1 MSQLDLSRRQP
12 LLPLG
17 SDFSIQ
23 FYDAAKLDRYKDAVL
38 SVLERTGVRFASPTA
53 LDILAEHG
61 AQVDRASGVVRFA
74 PDLVT
79 AALAKA
85 PRTFWLG
92 SRDGTLDLDL
102 SSGETYN
109 TTNGCG
115 TEVVDWHTGERRQP
129 TKDDLCAVTRMVDY
143 LGSVQFWWP
152 NVAAADKGDT
162 HTLHELDAAW
172 NNTGK
177 HLQGMVQGE
186 REARYA
192 VEMATVVAGGAEQL
206 RRRPPMSNLIGTV
219 QPLVNDKDGIE
230 AALVFAEAGIPVT
243 FVTMPTYGTT
253 APATKAGAY
262 VMGFAEL
269 LSAAVC
275 VQLAHPGAPLILF
288 PLPVHADPR
297 TAALTTAPLNHRGLF
312 LPGELVHHFGLPA
325 MTGYAGTDDD
335 LPGTWLAAAETA
347 HTVMLAGIV
356 GSELM
361 TTIGLTNRYQLFT
374 PEHMM
379 LDDDLYHRAANV
391 FRDLELDE
399 ETLALDVID
408 AVGPGGHFLGQPHT
422 RRHMKETVER
432 SIGQELGPDGTHLR
446 DAVEVA
452 RERGVDI
459 IEHYVPEPLDA
470 DKAAELARIC
480 ARRYKSSSA
489 AWTAWTSRST
499 TSRRSPARWRKARA
513 PSATCSPTTP
523 WPGTSTA
530 SPRTRAASSTASRAC
545 RRWWGCAPST
555 TTCRARSRRIS
566 RSR

>member
-1 MSQLDLSRRQP
+1 MDAQLDLCRRQP
-12 LLPLG
+12 LCPLG
-17 SDFSIQ
+17 SDFRVS
-23 FYDAAKLDRYKDAVL
+23 FYDARILGRYEEAILQVL
-38 SVLERTGVRFASPTA
+38 QRTGVRFGSPKA
-53 LDILAEHG
+53 LAILEEHG
-61 AQVDRASGVVRFA
+61 ALVDRATQVVRFS
-74 PDLVT
+74 PELVKR
-79 AALAKA
+79 ALATA
-85 PRTFWLG
+85 PRSFILG
-92 SRDGTLDLDL
+92 SREGQCDLDL
-102 SSGETYN
+102 AGPDTFN

-115 TEVVDWHTGERRQP
+115 TEVIDWHNGVRRTS
-129 TKDDLCAVTRMVDY
+129 TKADLAAITRLTDY

-152 NVAAADKGDT
+152 TVAASDCGAT
-162 HTLHELDAAW
+162 HELHELEAGW
-172 NNTGK
+172 GNTVK

-206 RRRPPMSNLIGTV
+206 RRRPPLSNLIGTV

-230 AALVFAEAGIPVT
+230 AALVFAEAGIPVC

-253 APATKAGAY
+253 APATKAGAL

-269 LSAAVC
+269 LSAAVL
-275 VQLAHPGAPLILF
+275 VQLEHPGAPVILF

-297 TAALTTAPLNHRGLF
+297 TAALVTAPLNHRGLF
-312 LPGELVHHFGLPA
+312 LPSELVHHFGLPS

-347 HTVMLAGIV
+347 HTVMLAGLV

-379 LDDDLYHRAANV
+379 LDDDLYHRAANA
-391 FRDLELDE
+391 FRDLELDD

-408 AVGPGGHFLGQPHT
+408 AVGPGGHYLGQAHT

-432 SIGQELGPDGTHLR
+432 SIGQEIAADGSHLR

-459 IEHYVPEPLDA
+459 LENYAPEPLDEA
-470 DKAAELARIC
+470 KAAEL
-480 ARRYKSSSA
+480 
-489 AWTAWTSRST
+489 
-499 TSRRSPARWRKARA
+499 
-513 PSATCSPTTP
+513 
-523 WPGTSTA
+523 
-530 SPRTRAASSTASRAC
+530 
-545 RRWWGCAPST
+545 
-555 TTCRARSRRIS
+555 RRITTAADAEL
-566 RSR
+566 RG

>member
-1 MSQLDLSRRQP
+1 MTSQLDLSGPQP

-17 SDFSIQ
+17 SDFKVS
-23 FYDAAKLDRYKDAVL
+23 FYGTAKLDRYKEAVL
-38 SVLERTGVRFASPTA
+38 SVLERTGVRFGSPKA
-53 LDILAEHG
+53 LATLEEHG
-61 AQVDRASGVVRFA
+61 AQVDRASGVVRFS
-74 PDLVT
+74 PDLV
-79 AALAKA
+79 AGAIANA

-102 SSGETYN
+102 ASGDTYN

-115 TEVVDWHTGERRQP
+115 TEVIDWRSGERRQP
-129 TKDDLCAVTRMVDY
+129 TKADLTAITRMVDY

-152 NVAAADKGDT
+152 NVAAADCGDT

-172 NNTGK
+172 NNTAK

-186 REARYA
+186 REARFA
-192 VEMATVVAGGAEQL
+192 VEMATVIAGGAEQL

-230 AALVFAEAGIPVT
+230 AALVFAEAGIPVC
-243 FVTMPTYGTT
+243 FVAMPTYGTT
-253 APATKAGAY
+253 APATKAGAW
-262 VMGFAEL
+262 VMGMAEMI
-269 LSAAVC
+269 SATVL
-275 VQLAHPGAPLILF
+275 VQLAYPGAPVILF

-297 TAALTTAPLNHRGLF
+297 TAALVTAPLNINGMF
-312 LPGELVHHFGLPA
+312 LPSELVHHFGLPA

-335 LPGTWLAAAETA
+335 LPGSWLAAAETA
-347 HTVMLAGIV
+347 HTVMLGGLV

-391 FRDLELDE
+391 FRDIELSE
-399 ETLALDVID
+399 ESLALDVID
-408 AVGPGGHFLGQPHT
+408 DVGPGGHFLGQTHT

-432 SIGQELGPDGTHLR
+432 SIGQEIGPDGAHLR

-459 IEHYVPEPLDA
+459 LEHYEPEPLDA
-470 DKAAELARIC
+470 GKTAELTRILT
-480 ARRYKSSSA
+480 SA
-489 AWTAWTSRST
+489 DAELR
-499 TSRRSPARWRKARA
+499 
-513 PSATCSPTTP
+513 
-523 WPGTSTA
+523 G
-530 SPRTRAASSTASRAC
+530 
-545 RRWWGCAPST
+545 
-555 TTCRARSRRIS
+555 
-566 RSR
+566 

>member
-1 MSQLDLSRRQP
+1 MTSKLDVTRPQP

-17 SDFSIQ
+17 SDFRVT
-23 FYDAAKLDRYKDAVL
+23 FYERTRLDAYKDAAL
-38 SVLERTGVRFASPTA
+38 RVLERTGVKFASPKA
-53 LDILAEHG
+53 LAILEEHG
-61 AQVDRASGVVRFA
+61 ATVDRASGVVRFA

-79 AALAKA
+79 RALARA

-102 SSGETYN
+102 ASGDTFN

-115 TEVVDWHTGERRQP
+115 TEVIDWRSGVRRRP
-129 TKDDLCAVTRMVDY
+129 TKEDLAAITRLIDY
-143 LGSVQFWWP
+143 LGSLQFWWP
-152 NVAAADKGDT
+152 NVAAADCGDT
-162 HTLHELDAAW
+162 HTLHELEVGW
-172 NNTGK
+172 GNTRK

-192 VEMATVVAGGAEQL
+192 VEMATVIAGGPEEL
-206 RRRPPMSNLIGTV
+206 RRRPPMSDLIGTV

-230 AALVFAEAGIPVT
+230 AALVFAEAGIPVC

-269 LSAAVC
+269 ISATVL
-275 VQLAHPGAPLILF
+275 VQLAHPGAPVILF

-297 TAALTTAPLNHRGLF
+297 TAALVTAPLNHRGLF

-374 PEHMM
+374 PEHML
-379 LDDDLYHRAANV
+379 LDDDLYHRAANA
-391 FRDLELDE
+391 FRDLELDDD
-399 ETLALDVID
+399 TLALDVID
-408 AVGPGGHFLGQPHT
+408 AVGPGGHFLAQPHT

-432 SIGQELGPDGTHLR
+432 SIGQEIGPDGVHYR
-446 DAVEVA
+446 DPVEVA

-459 IEHYVPEPLDA
+459 LEHYTPDPLTD
-470 DKAAELARIC
+470 DKAAEL
-480 ARRYKSSSA
+480 
-489 AWTAWTSRST
+489 
-499 TSRRSPARWRKARA
+499 
-513 PSATCSPTTP
+513 
-523 WPGTSTA
+523 
-530 SPRTRAASSTASRAC
+530 
-545 RRWWGCAPST
+545 
-555 TTCRARSRRIS
+555 RRIVTAADVEL
-566 RSR
+566 RG

>member
-1 MSQLDLSRRQP
+1 MAESGIDLTARQP
-12 LLPLG
+12 LCPLG
-17 SDFSIQ
+17 SDFHVT
-23 FYDAAKLDRYKDAVL
+23 FYDE
-38 SVLERTGVRFASPTA
+38 SVLGRYERAILQVLETTGVRFGSPKA
-53 LDILAEHG
+53 LDILEEHG
-61 AQVDRASGVVRFA
+61 AVVDRGSGVVRFA
-74 PDLVT
+74 PELVRR
-79 AALAKA
+79 ALAKA
-85 PRTFWLG
+85 PRSFVLG

-102 SSGETYN
+102 ASGDTYN

-115 TEVVDWHTGERRQP
+115 TEIVDWRTGVRRQP
-129 TKDDLCAVTRMVDY
+129 TKDDLSAITRMIDY

-152 NVAAADKGDT
+152 NVAAADCGDT

-172 NNTGK
+172 NNTAK

-192 VEMATVVAGGAEQL
+192 VEMATVVAGGPEQL
-206 RRRPPMSNLIGTV
+206 RRRPPLSNLIGTV

-230 AALVFAEAGIPVT
+230 AALVFAAAGVPVC

-269 LSAAVC
+269 LSATVL
-275 VQLAHPGAPLILF
+275 VQLAYPGAPIILF

-297 TAALTTAPLNHRGLF
+297 TAALVTAPLNHRGLF
-312 LPGELVHHFGLPA
+312 LPSELVHHFGLPS

-347 HTVMLAGIV
+347 HTVMLAGLV

-379 LDDDLYHRAANV
+379 LDDDLYHRAANA
-391 FRDLELDE
+391 FRDLELDD

-408 AVGPGGHFLGQPHT
+408 AVGPGGHFLAQAHT

-432 SIGQELGPDGTHLR
+432 SIGQQIGPDGVHYR
-446 DAVEVA
+446 DPVEVA
-452 RERGVDI
+452 RERGLAI
-459 IEHYVPEPLDA
+459 LDGYRPQALDEDKQRELRRIVAAA
-470 DKAAELARIC
+470 DAELRD
-480 ARRYKSSSA
+480 
-489 AWTAWTSRST
+489 
-499 TSRRSPARWRKARA
+499 
-513 PSATCSPTTP
+513 
-523 WPGTSTA
+523 
-530 SPRTRAASSTASRAC
+530 
-545 RRWWGCAPST
+545 
-555 TTCRARSRRIS
+555 
-566 RSR
+566 

>member
-1 MSQLDLSRRQP
+1 MTARLDLSRRQP

-17 SDFSIQ
+17 SDFAVR
-23 FYDAAKLDRYKDAVL
+23 FYDDAKLDRYKAAVL
-38 SVLERTGVRFASPTA
+38 SVLERTGVRLGSPKA
-53 LDILAEHG
+53 LDVLDEHG
-61 AQVDRASGVVRFA
+61 AEVDRASGVVRFA

-79 AALAKA
+79 ATLARA

-92 SRDGTLDLDL
+92 SRDGALDLDL
-102 SSGETYN
+102 ASGETYN

-115 TEVVDWHTGERRQP
+115 TEVIDWHTGVRRPP
-129 TKDDLCAVTRMVDY
+129 TKDDLAAITRMIDY

-152 NVAAADKGDT
+152 NVAAADRGDT

-172 NNTGK
+172 NNTAK

-192 VEMATVVAGGAEQL
+192 VEMATVIAGGAEQL

-219 QPLVNDKDGIE
+219 QPLINDKDGIE
-230 AALVFAEAGIPVT
+230 AALVFAEAGIPVC
-243 FVTMPTYGTT
+243 FVTMPTCGTT

-269 LSAAVC
+269 ISAAVC
-275 VQLAHPGAPLILF
+275 VQLAHPGAPVILF

-312 LPGELVHHFGLPA
+312 LPSELVHHFGLPA

-335 LPGTWLAAAETA
+335 LPGSWLAAAETA

-379 LDDDLYHRAANV
+379 LDDDLYRRAANA

-399 ETLALDVID
+399 EQLALDVID

-432 SIGQELGPDGTHLR
+432 SIGQEIGPDGAHLR

-459 IEHYVPEPLDA
+459 LEHYVPEPLDA
-470 DKAAELARIC
+470 AKAAELAKIC
-480 ARRYKSSSA
+480 AA
-489 AWTAWTSRST
+489 ADEEL
-499 TSRRSPARWRKARA
+499 
-513 PSATCSPTTP
+513 
-523 WPGTSTA
+523 G
-530 SPRTRAASSTASRAC
+530 
-545 RRWWGCAPST
+545 G
-555 TTCRARSRRIS
+555 
-566 RSR
+566 

>member
-1 MSQLDLSRRQP
+1 MTSQLDLTRRQP

-17 SDFSIQ
+17 SDFRIT
-23 FYDAAKLDRYKDAVL
+23 FYDQARLDRYRDAVL
-38 SVLERTGVRFASPTA
+38 QVLERTGVRFGSPKA
-53 LDILAEHG
+53 LAILEEHG
-61 AQVDRASGVVRFA
+61 AQVERASGVVRFA

-79 AALAKA
+79 RALASA

-92 SRDGTLDLDL
+92 SRDGSCDLDL
-102 SSGETYN
+102 AGDDTYN

-115 TEVVDWHTGERRQP
+115 TEVIDWRTHERRQP
-129 TKDDLCAVTRMVDY
+129 TKADLSAITRMIDY
-143 LGSVQFWWP
+143 LGSIQFWWP
-152 NVAAADKGDT
+152 NVAAADCGSA

-172 NNTGK
+172 NNTVK
-177 HLQGMVQGE
+177 HVQGMVQGE

-192 VEMATVVAGGAEQL
+192 VEMATVIAGGAEGL
-206 RRRPPMSNLIGTV
+206 RRRPPLSNLIGTV

-230 AALVFAEAGIPVT
+230 AALVFAEAGIPVC
-243 FVTMPTYGTT
+243 FVTMPTFGTT

-269 LSAAVC
+269 ISATVL
-275 VQLAHPGAPLILF
+275 VQLAHPGAPVILF

-297 TAALTTAPLNHRGLF
+297 TAALVTAPLNHRGLF
-312 LPGELVHHFGLPA
+312 LPSELAHHFGLPA

-335 LPGTWLAAAETA
+335 LPGTWVTAAETA
-347 HTVMLAGIV
+347 HTLMLAGLV

-379 LDDDLYHRAANV
+379 LDDDLYRRAASA
-391 FRDLELDE
+391 FRDLELSE

-408 AVGPGGHFLGQPHT
+408 AVGPGGHFLGEPHT

-432 SIGQELGPDGTHLR
+432 SISQEIAADGSRLR

-459 IEHYVPEPLDA
+459 LENYAPEPLDA
-470 DKAAELARIC
+470 AKAAEL
-480 ARRYKSSSA
+480 
-489 AWTAWTSRST
+489 
-499 TSRRSPARWRKARA
+499 
-513 PSATCSPTTP
+513 
-523 WPGTSTA
+523 
-530 SPRTRAASSTASRAC
+530 
-545 RRWWGCAPST
+545 
-555 TTCRARSRRIS
+555 RRIVAAADADL
-566 RSR
+566 RG

>member
-1 MSQLDLSRRQP
+1 MAESGIDVTARQP
-12 LLPLG
+12 LCPLG
-17 SDFSIQ
+17 SDFRVS
-23 FYDAAKLDRYKDAVL
+23 FYDESVLGRYEQAIL
-38 SVLERTGVRFASPTA
+38 QVLERTGVRFGSPKA
-53 LDILAEHG
+53 LDILEEHG
-61 AQVDRASGVVRFA
+61 AAVDRVSGVVRFS
-74 PDLVT
+74 PQLVMG
-79 AALAKA
+79 ALATA
-85 PRTFWLG
+85 PRSFVLG
-92 SRDGTLDLDL
+92 SREGDCDLDL
-102 SSGETYN
+102 AGRETFN

-115 TEVVDWHTGERRQP
+115 TEVVDWHTGVRRTS
-129 TKDDLCAVTRMVDY
+129 TKADLAAITRLTDY

-152 NVAAADKGDT
+152 TVAASDCGAT
-162 HTLHELDAAW
+162 HELHELEAGWD
-172 NNTGK
+172 NTVK

-186 REARYA
+186 RAARYA
-192 VEMATVVAGGAEQL
+192 VEMATVVAGGAEEL
-206 RRRPPMSNLIGTV
+206 RRRPVMSDLIGTV

-230 AALVFAEAGIPVT
+230 AALVFAAAGVPVC

-253 APATKAGAY
+253 APATKAGAL

-269 LSAAVC
+269 LSAAVL
-275 VQLAHPGAPLILF
+275 VQLAHPGAPVLAF

-297 TAALTTAPLNHRGLF
+297 TAALVTAPLNHRGLF
-312 LPGELVHHFGLPA
+312 LPTELVHHFGLPA
-325 MTGYAGTDDD
+325 MSGYAGTDDD

-379 LDDDLYHRAANV
+379 LDDDLYRRAANA

-432 SIGQELGPDGTHLR
+432 SIGQEVGPDGAHLR

-459 IEHYVPEPLDA
+459 LENYVPEPLGEA
-470 DKAAELARIC
+470 KAAELARIV
-480 ARRYKSSSA
+480 A
-489 AWTAWTSRST
+489 AADAELR
-499 TSRRSPARWRKARA
+499 
-513 PSATCSPTTP
+513 C
-523 WPGTSTA
+523 
-530 SPRTRAASSTASRAC
+530 
-545 RRWWGCAPST
+545 
-555 TTCRARSRRIS
+555 
-566 RSR
+566 

>member
-1 MSQLDLSRRQP
+1 MASQLDLSRRQP

-17 SDFSIQ
+17 SDFAVR
-23 FYDAAKLDRYKDAVL
+23 FYDDAKLDRYKDAVL
-38 SVLERTGVRFASPTA
+38 SVLERTGVRFGSPKA

-61 AQVDRASGVVRFA
+61 ADVDRASGVVRFA
-74 PDLVT
+74 PDLVA

-115 TEVVDWHTGERRQP
+115 TEVIDWHTGVRRQP
-129 TKDDLCAVTRMVDY
+129 TKDDLCAITRMIDY
-143 LGSVQFWWP
+143 LGSIQFWWP
-152 NVAAADKGDT
+152 NVAAADRGDT

-192 VEMATVVAGGAEQL
+192 VEMATVIAGGAEQL

-219 QPLVNDKDGIE
+219 QPLINDKDGIE
-230 AALVFAEAGIPVT
+230 AALVFAEAGIPVC

-269 LSAAVC
+269 VSATVC
-275 VQLAHPGAPLILF
+275 VQLAHPGAPVILF

-335 LPGTWLAAAETA
+335 LPGSWLAAAETA

-379 LDDDLYHRAANV
+379 LDDDLYHRAANA

-408 AVGPGGHFLGQPHT
+408 TVGPGGHFLGQPHT

-432 SIGQELGPDGTHLR
+432 SVGQEIGPDGAHLR

-459 IEHYVPEPLDA
+459 LEHYVPEPLDA
-470 DKAAELARIC
+470 AKAAALATIC
-480 ARRYKSSSA
+480 AA
-489 AWTAWTSRST
+489 ADAEL
-499 TSRRSPARWRKARA
+499 
-513 PSATCSPTTP
+513 
-523 WPGTSTA
+523 G
-530 SPRTRAASSTASRAC
+530 
-545 RRWWGCAPST
+545 G
-555 TTCRARSRRIS
+555 
-566 RSR
+566 